1 MLPHAW
7 IPWLAKQPD
16 SVLNAK
22 GAQIDILEGETTSLC
37 ENVLR
42 SAAHEDVVRREFK
55 LHLNTLIPEMMDEIQ
70 NAANELFG
78 SENDDFREINLD
90 EMIREIVTKA
100 ANRVLVG
107 LPLCQFNWSPLRQNR
122 NTDEKLKAAILPLS
136 NTQGSM

>member
-1 MLPHAW
+1 MLPHTW
-7 IPWLAKQPD
+7 IPWLARQPD

-55 LHLNTLIPEMMDEIQ
+55 LHLNTLIPEIMDEIQ
-70 NAANELFG
+70 NAANELLG
-78 SENDDFREINLD
+78 SVSDDFREINLD

-100 ANRVLVG
+100 ANRILVG
-107 LPLCQFNWSPLRQNR
+107 LPLCQFNLSLKGQNK
-122 NTDEKLKAAILPLS
+122 NTDEE
-136 NTQGSM
+136 